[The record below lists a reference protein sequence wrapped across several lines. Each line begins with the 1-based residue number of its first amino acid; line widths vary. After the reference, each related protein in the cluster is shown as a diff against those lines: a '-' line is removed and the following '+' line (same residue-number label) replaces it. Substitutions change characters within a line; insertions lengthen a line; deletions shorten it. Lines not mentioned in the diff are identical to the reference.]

1 MKKIIILLC
10 VFLLSGCSTKFVY
23 NNASWLVYWYL
34 DDYVELNNQ
43 QEEQFDEMLNQWMDW
58 HRSTELP
65 KYQAHIEEIISD
77 IKTKQIDE
85 ERIAYHREKGRDHW
99 QRGRAYAAPDIVTL
113 SKTLNDKQVAYLF
126 IQLEKQNIEDEE
138 ENTEERELT
147 TTQQTKKW
155 VKRNQK
161 GAKKWIGKLNNK
173 QTLHIT
179 QYRDRFEKTG
189 DHWLTYKR
197 NYQQALNALFLSPER
212 SNKFEETLLALILYP
227 DSYRSEAFLSASEAN
242 IKASTEYFMGIIDL
256 ADIKQINKMIAEI
269 DGLKQDI
276 VSLNY

>member
-138 ENTEERELT
+138 ENTEDRGLT

-173 QTLHIT
+173 QTLH
-179 QYRDRFEKTG
+179 
-189 DHWLTYKR
+189 
-197 NYQQALNALFLSPER
+197 LS
-212 SNKFEETLLALILYP
+212 LIH
-227 DSYRSEAFLSASEAN
+227 
-242 IKASTEYFMGIIDL
+242 I
-256 ADIKQINKMIAEI
+256 
-269 DGLKQDI
+269 
-276 VSLNY
+276 